1 MSTKMR
7 QDAIL
12 DILSKQGYVT
22 VQYLTEILHYSTATI
37 NRDLNVLLNKKL
49 VVRSHGGVEL
59 SQTQYI
65 PIFFRSHKMQV
76 EKRNIGKTAAGYVK
90 DGDVIFIDGSTTAQY
105 MEQYL
110 VNCKNLTVITNNITL
125 AANLSQYNMRVICLG
140 GEVVE
145 IPSMLFGNETV
156 ENAAKYLVNKM
167 FFATTGATGD
177 GRICAGLYELLY
189 KTVMRNADEI
199 FYLVDHNKI
208 DSKGETVLC
217 DFSRVDY
224 VISDYD
230 FGSRVKESYP
240 DTKFV
245 LVGRDG

>member
-1 MSTKMR
+1 MSTKLR

-12 DILSKQGYVT
+12 DILSKQGYVS

-37 NRDLNVLLNKKL
+37 NRDLNALQNKKL

-59 SQTQYI
+59 CQSQYI

-76 EKRNIGKTAAGYVK
+76 EKRNIGRTAAGYVK

-125 AANLSQYNMRVICLG
+125 AANLSQYNMKVVCLG
-140 GEVVE
+140 GTVVE

-167 FFATTGATGD
+167 FFSTTSATSD

-208 DSKGETVLC
+208 DGKGEMILC
-217 DFSRVDY
+217 DFHKVNY
-224 VISDYD
+224 VISDHD
-230 FGSRVKESYP
+230 FGNQVRADYP
-240 DTKFV
+240 DTQFV
-245 LVGRDG
+245 LVGKES